1 MKIHFL
7 VTIAVTYKQYF
18 QKIIFFKIIS
28 QKNKELPP
36 YKHSATAP

>member
-1 MKIHFL
+1 MRIHFL

-18 QKIIFFKIIS
+18 QKNNLFQNNFTEK
-28 QKNKELPP
+28 QGLPP